1 MKRLALAALLAACQ
15 PVSAS
20 EPDTVAVERGRLE
33 ITVDVSGTMRAVDS
47 SRVSPPGIA
56 GVWNYTIAMMAE
68 EGSLVEQ
75 GQPVLMFDT
84 TTLKRRLEEKMAERD
99 TAATNLQMKLA
110 SARLAREDEELAI
123 ADAKAALR
131 KAKLK
136 AEAPEDITAQV
147 EVEKAKLDLELAK
160 EKVAYLQRKSKSARR
175 ADEAEIKRW
184 KSKRDRAEERVQE
197 ITAAVEQMTVK
208 SPRAGTVIYETDWEG
223 GKKKVGDSAWR
234 GETLLQLVSLEVMEG
249 NGEVDEVD
257 IARVNVDDPVSLR
270 LDAQADVELRGTL
283 KTIRDTVQ
291 RSSPDNPLKVARV
304 VIALAQTDSVK
315 LRPGMRF
322 RGKIETDHVDD
333 VLMCPL
339 EAIVSTPDGPVAH
352 RRTAVGSEPVPL
364 ELGRRNET
372 HVEVL
377 SGLAE
382 GDELVIPKE
391 VGS

>member
-1 MKRLALAALLAACQ
+1 
-15 PVSAS
+15 
-20 EPDTVAVERGRLE
+20 
-33 ITVDVSGTMRAVDS
+33 
-47 SRVSPPGIA
+47 
-56 GVWNYTIAMMAE
+56 
-68 EGSLVEQ
+68 
-75 GQPVLMFDT
+75 
-84 TTLKRRLEEKMAERD
+84 
-99 TAATNLQMKLA
+99 
-110 SARLAREDEELAI
+110 
-123 ADAKAALR
+123 
-131 KAKLK
+131 
-136 AEAPEDITAQV
+136 
-147 EVEKAKLDLELAK
+147 
-160 EKVAYLQRKSKSARR
+160 
-175 ADEAEIKRW
+175 
-184 KSKRDRAEERVQE
+184 
-197 ITAAVEQMTVK
+197 
-208 SPRAGTVIYETDWEG
+208 
-223 GKKKVGDSAWR
+223 VGDSAWR